1 MGDTRTS
8 SVIQVS
14 EGGESRI
21 LRTGGEEFG
30 YRIGG
35 GISPENSTK
44 SPGTEKNEF
53 QISGAVPCENIELN
67 TMSSVSVTSPLYS
80 GHPVQSHINPD
91 PRITNSQDN
100 KDEINSADHKSKK
113 ASGTESWSPTRSHK
127 IHPSS
132 ETGNDNLAF
141 DGTEAPEGNEQVRGT
156 GNHQTPEQKQ
166 WQFVELSEDEKVTG
180 QVLNDYRTTDIP
192 IVSGITKSTISRKVL
207 LPMVSLTERYFP
219 NMVTP
224 LSVKSAPNLKLR
236 SSKEIER
243 NKKRETEIH
252 CSIANLCV
260 HVRKQPL
267 VGIFV

>member
-1 MGDTRTS
+1 MADTRTS

-21 LRTGGEEFG
+21 LRTAGEEFG

-53 QISGAVPCENIELN
+53 QVSGAVPCENVELN
-67 TMSSVSVTSPLYS
+67 TMSSVSVTSPSYS
-80 GHPVQSHINPD
+80 GYPVQSHINPD

-113 ASGTESWSPTRSHK
+113 ASGTESWNPTRSHK

-132 ETGNDNLAF
+132 ETGN
-141 DGTEAPEGNEQVRGT
+141 EALEGNEQVRGT

-166 WQFVELSEDEKVTG
+166 WQFVELTEDEKVTG

-192 IVSGITKSTISRKVL
+192 IVSGITKKHNFEKGFASSGVANGTVFPEHGNSTFSEI
-207 LPMVSLTERYFP
+207 
-219 NMVTP
+219 
-224 LSVKSAPNLKLR
+224 
-236 SSKEIER
+236 SSKL
-243 NKKRETEIH
+243 ETEEQQRDRKKQEKRDRNPLLYCKFV
-252 CSIANLCV
+252 CSRPKAAFGGYFCLI
-260 HVRKQPL
+260 
-267 VGIFV
+267 